1 MQNTLH
7 FYCLL
12 FKNQYINVS
21 LRKFHVFP
29 KSFFRGDC
37 GLDSKSSLK
46 KRCRSVCAS
55 DRADQMRGKVAF
67 GEDAGS
73 TRV

>member
-1 MQNTLH
+1 MAQ
-7 FYCLL
+7 
-12 FKNQYINVS
+12 VS
-21 LRKFHVFP
+21 SGDFP

-37 GLDSKSSLK
+37 GLDSKCSLK
-46 KRCRSVCAS
+46 KGYRSVCAS

-73 TRV
+73 TRVSKSLATSQMLLR